1 MSNIDLVFRDLAF
14 ERYLKRLAESKKKLA
29 EKGAK

>member
-1 MSNIDLVFRDLAF
+1 MSNIDLVLRDLAL
-14 ERYLKRLAESKKKLA
+14 ERHLKRLAENKKKLA